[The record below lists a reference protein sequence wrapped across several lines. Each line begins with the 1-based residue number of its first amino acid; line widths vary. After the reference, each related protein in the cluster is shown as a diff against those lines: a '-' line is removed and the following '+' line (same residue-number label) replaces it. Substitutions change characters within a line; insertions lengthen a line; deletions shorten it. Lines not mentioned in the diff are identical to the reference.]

1 MFGLQRL
8 NVAERQRLGPMVAV
22 STVAFALHNPTGTPT
37 ELHADAGLWIP
48 LVRRVRDPFYGA
60 WALPGGP
67 TQWNQTLGETAR
79 ETLVAASGATPNYLE
94 QLYAFGSVERS
105 AEAQRMVTIA
115 YWAQF
120 RPQDFAGTE
129 LPDDPN
135 IAWWNTRELPELAFD
150 HAEII
155 RAGITRLQKRAEQ
168 TLIAHRFLDE
178 SFRLRSCAGCT
189 RRSGGR
195 GWIRRIFVG
204 KHWRA
209 ESSRTPAPPK
219 PVPSTGRRSTTDSL
233 ARKSKNHAFSCRFDH
248 AKGGPGSHLRH
259 GAAR

>member
-22 STVAFALHNPTGTPT
+22 STVAFALHDPRQAPT
-37 ELHADAGLWIP
+37 ELHAESGLWIP
-48 LVRRVRDPFYGA
+48 LVRRVRDPFRGA

-94 QLYAFGSVERS
+94 QLYAFGSLERS
-105 AEAQRMVTIA
+105 AQAQRMVTIA

-120 RPQDFAGTE
+120 RPQDFAGAE

-135 IAWWNTRELPELAFD
+135 IAWWNTRDLPELAFD

-178 SFRLRSCAGCT
+178 AFTLTQLRRVHEAIGGKGLDPGNFRRQALASGELKATGATEAGA
-189 RRSGGR
+189 
-195 GWIRRIFVG
+195 
-204 KHWRA
+204 KHR
-209 ESSRTPAPPK
+209 PAK
-219 PVPSTGRRSTTDSL
+219 YY
-233 ARKSKNHAFSCRFDH
+233 RFISE
-248 AKGGPGSHLRH
+248 KE
-259 GAAR
+259 

>member
-37 ELHADAGLWIP
+37 DLNADSGLWIP
-48 LVRRVRDPFYGA
+48 LVRRVRDPFRGA

-168 TLIAHRFLDE
+168 TLIAHRFLEE
-178 SFRLRSCAGCT
+178 SFTLTRLRRVHEAIGGKGLDPANFRRQALASGELEATGTTEAGT
-189 RRSGGR
+189 
-195 GWIRRIFVG
+195 
-204 KHWRA
+204 KHR
-209 ESSRTPAPPK
+209 PAK
-219 PVPSTGRRSTTDSL
+219 YY
-233 ARKSKNHAFSCRFDH
+233 RFISE
-248 AKGGPGSHLRH
+248 KE
-259 GAAR
+259 